1 MSMHTVQPHW
11 GLKPQN
17 EPGPF
22 FETVLISNIRRQANK
37 TDNIFVGPIS
47 SRTVT
52 FDLDLKICAEKWLE
66 PFLKSK

>member
-1 MSMHTVQPHW
+1 MHTVQSHL

-17 EPGPF
+17 GPGPF
-22 FETVLISNIRRQANK
+22 FKTVLISNICREATTN
-37 TDNIFVGPIS
+37 DNIFVGPIN

-52 FDLDLKICAEKWLE
+52 FDLDLKICAGKWQE